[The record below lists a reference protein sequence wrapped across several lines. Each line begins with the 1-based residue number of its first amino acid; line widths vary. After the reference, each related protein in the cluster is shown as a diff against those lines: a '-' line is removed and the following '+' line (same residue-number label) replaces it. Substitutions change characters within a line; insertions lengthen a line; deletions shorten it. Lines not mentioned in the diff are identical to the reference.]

1 METNSLKNIIVLKSL
16 PSNIIDEAIIILKSN
31 KYAKKFQTIEKNNKK
46 EIEKNDFSKKEYLVK
61 EAEAILANYVTKVE
75 NSRSLERPNKNLI
88 QKYERLKKYSLVI
101 TILFCISIIFLFV

>member
-46 EIEKNDFSKKEYLVK
+46 EIEKNDFSKKEYIVK
-61 EAEAILANYVTKVE
+61 EAEAILASYVTKVE
-75 NSRSLERPNKNLI
+75 NSRSLEKTNKNLKK
-88 QKYERLKKYSLVI
+88 KYEFLKKYSIAI
-101 TILFCISIIFLFV
+101 TILFCISIVILFV